1 MKWIE
6 EHLTGFMIIV
16 LILIFAIW
24 FFSAPILFY
33 LFGSPLSVG
42 EAGDIFGAI
51 GALFSGLAFWG
62 LIWALL
68 LQRIE
73 LKLQREELKATR
85 EELALTRKAN
95 EESAE
100 MLEKQKELAK
110 IQIQSDIA
118 RTLIDTINTSES
130 KLRLKI
136 ENEFGRGDDS
146 IIEYIKVLLLLTDD
160 VKKIH

>member
-62 LIWALL
+62 SLTSAH
-68 LQRIE
+68 RA
-73 LKLQREELKATR
+73 KASAR
-85 EELALTRKAN
+85 RA
-95 EESAE
+95 ESH
-100 MLEKQKELAK
+100 
-110 IQIQSDIA
+110 S
-118 RTLIDTINTSES
+118 
-130 KLRLKI
+130 
-136 ENEFGRGDDS
+136 
-146 IIEYIKVLLLLTDD
+146 
-160 VKKIH
+160 